1 VADAKSDRARRPRAP
16 HVGCLHQGEGKSG
29 ATCTGKSDCADGL
42 NCYIIGIQ
50 FTCLTPEEG
59 AAACKAS
66 PGCKSGGKCT
76 ATDNATQASDPQYYM
91 GGCN

>member
-1 VADAKSDRARRPRAP
+1 MRKVIVPVVLALLMLVACTKAK
-16 HVGCLHQGEGKSG
+16 GKSG

-59 AAACKAS
+59 AAACKVS

-91 GGCN
+91 GGCK